1 MVYKIYQ
8 LNYHNQNVI
17 RDHKMY
23 EGWEMLNKTA
33 GFSMWD
39 YEKVYEGE
47 TNLDEKFDNITIL
60 ENLFAKF
67 NLDHP
72 EDFHGHSLS
81 VSDVVDLDGTL
92 YYCDDYGW
100 VNTKTGKNV

>member
-8 LNYHNQNVI
+8 LDYHNQNVI

-33 GFSMWD
+33 GFNMWN
-39 YEKVYEGE
+39 YKKVYEGE
-47 TNLDEKFDNITIL
+47 VDEKEDLIKTL
-60 ENLFAKF
+60 EHLFTKF
-67 NLDHP
+67 NLNHP
-72 EDFHGHSLS
+72 DDFHGHSLS

-92 YYCDDYGW
+92 YYCDDCGW
-100 VNTKTGKNV
+100 VNTKTGENI